1 MRNVLAFR
9 DPSPSSRLRMTRLRA
24 SLPPRNEQI
33 RVPSLRVRAVRGP
46 HEEFAVGAEHGEAVE
61 GGRGGD
67 ALGVAGTVFVED
79 EDVELAAARVEDV
92 RGVDDAF
99 AVGGEVGAEVGG
111 AVFRELARVGAVG

>member
-79 EDVELAAARVEDV
+79 EDVELAAARVEAHT
-92 RGVDDAF
+92 RNLPSGLNMGKPSKANSSC
-99 AVGGEVGAEVGG
+99 GP
-111 AVFRELARVGAVG
+111 